1 VVENL
6 KTEAWRGF
14 TAMGNKHNRYR
25 VDRTAQIRVW
35 VSRIKVVF
43 ALGVCVLLMVLLS
56 AALAQSYYALLDA
69 PWLRVDEI
77 QIVGLK
83 HLDRKEVLNAL
94 GVPRQ
99 ACILN
104 LKLAELAKKTESLPW
119 ARSTVVRV
127 DLPARLVVELIER
140 EPVAIVYADDF
151 YLLDA
156 EGKLFLKATLEQYPK
171 LLLVTGFSGMNLK
184 QGSYLPPEPLE
195 PFKRLVE
202 SLTKSQNWMPLNQ
215 ISECRWHKDEGYI
228 LYTTQKAIPIEL
240 GWEYYEQKLDRL
252 QRILAVLAE
261 RQVLDV
267 VTRIDLDYP
276 SRAYVSGNFPIPKGI

>member
-1 VVENL
+1 VDNL
-6 KTEAWRGF
+6 KTEAWHGF
-14 TAMGNKHNRYR
+14 AAMGNNRNRYR
-25 VDRTAQIRVW
+25 VDRAAQIRVW
-35 VSRIKVVF
+35 VFRIKVVF
-43 ALGVCVLLMVLLS
+43 AFGACVPLIMLLS
-56 AALAQSYYALLDA
+56 AALAHSYYSLLDA

-77 QIVGLK
+77 QILGLK

-94 GVPRQ
+94 GVPRH
-99 ACILN
+99 ACVLN
-104 LKLAELAKKTESLPW
+104 LKLAELAKNTETLPW
-119 ARSTVVRV
+119 TRSTVVRL
-127 DLPARLVVELIER
+127 DLPGRLVVELAER

-156 EGKLFLKATLEQYPK
+156 EGKLFIKATIEQYPK

-184 QGSYLPPEPLE
+184 QGAYLPPEPLE
-195 PFKRLVE
+195 PFKRLIE

-276 SRAYVSGNFPIPKGI
+276 SRAYVSGKFPVPKGI